1 MDAVPCNERH
11 LRLSLTDPR
20 FNNPSSRYLISALQT
35 DDHDQMTTHAGPDQS
50 RQTIHSSHM
59 QPPDPLADRVHALLV
74 AAQASLP
81 LGDNVV
87 RFAGM
92 GAAGGI
98 VRGCLSDWDET
109 AIDRVPGQ
117 LGWSSPDHVELVVW
131 RRASTQD
138 RNVVVGM
145 RIQQTLFGMVLS
157 ARGEVRATYD
167 GRAPLSRNVALFLVT
182 LGLDRPLLGSSAV
195 FTELRD

>member
-1 MDAVPCNERH
+1 
-11 LRLSLTDPR
+11 
-20 FNNPSSRYLISALQT
+20 
-35 DDHDQMTTHAGPDQS
+35 
-50 RQTIHSSHM
+50 M
-59 QPPDPLADRVHALLV
+59 QPSDPLADRIHALLV

-117 LGWSSPDHVELVVW
+117 LGWSSPDHVELAVW

-167 GRAPLSRNVALFLVT
+167 GRAPLPRNVALFLVT